1 MVAPVIPPVAERQSE
16 DEVLN
21 RVQDRVKGSFDAL
34 VKLPFLNGALLEDV
48 VLTSGAFTAV
58 NHRLGRPWS
67 GYVVFARNANA
78 VLWHQAPA
86 ADANIFVYLQ
96 PSANVTV
103 DLWVF

>member
-1 MVAPVIPPVAERQSE
+1 MVAAVIPPFAKLQS
-16 DEVLN
+16 DDDVLN
-21 RVQDRVKGSFDAL
+21 RVQDRVKGSLDAL
-34 VKLPFLNGALLEDV
+34 VKQPFLNGVLLEDV
-48 VLTSGAFTAV
+48 VLASGAFTAV

-86 ADANIFVYLQ
+86 ADANVFIYLQ